1 VGCGICAPICP
12 EKNIRLVDLVREG
25 IRPQIIDTSRC
36 GSCHE
41 CLDVCPSQAVD
52 YQEHN
57 TRANILPE
65 LLPAF
70 GPVLEV
76 WEGHAVDPEIRFRGS
91 SGGALTALALYCL
104 ENENMSG
111 VLHIGENPDDP
122 VRNQTLYSRTRAE
135 LIAHAGSRYA
145 PASTCDHIE
154 WIENAES
161 LSVFIGQP
169 SEVTAL
175 RKAQNMRPA
184 LARKVGLT
192 LSFFCAGSPSTQG
205 TIELLRKLGISGEKL
220 STLRYRGYG
229 WPGMFTT
236 SIDDASP
243 HEHLTYQESWAFLQ
257 SFRPYT
263 THLQPDGSGEDA
275 DVSCGDPWY
284 RTGAKDEIGSSL
296 VVVRSELG
304 RRIVRSAMQAGYLQ
318 LVPAEPWKLA
328 KSQENLTN
336 KRCTIWGRRFAFKLA
351 GLPLTHISGLPL
363 FRLWLGL
370 SLRGK
375 LRSIFGTLQRI
386 LQRKY
391 YLPLRSN
398 ENPSS
403 Q

>member
-1 VGCGICAPICP
+1 
-12 EKNIRLVDLVREG
+12 
-25 IRPQIIDTSRC
+25 
-36 GSCHE
+36 
-41 CLDVCPSQAVD
+41 
-52 YQEHN
+52 
-57 TRANILPE
+57 
-65 LLPAF
+65 
-70 GPVLEV
+70 VLEV

-104 ENENMSG
+104 ENEKMSG
-111 VLHIGENPDDP
+111 VLHVGENPDEP
-122 VRNQTLYSRTRAE
+122 VRNQTRYSRTRAE
-135 LIAHAGSRYA
+135 LIEHAGSRYA

-154 WIENAES
+154 WIENAEA

-169 SEVTAL
+169 SEVSAL
-175 RKAQNMRPA
+175 RKAQNKRPA

-205 TIELLRKLGISGEKL
+205 TLELLHKLGVSPEKL
-220 STLRYRGYG
+220 RALRYRGYG

-236 SIDDASP
+236 SIDGSSP
-243 HEHLTYQESWAFLQ
+243 QEHLTYQESWAFLQ

-284 RTGAKDEIGSSL
+284 RTSTKDELGSSL

-304 RRIVRSAMQAGYLQ
+304 RRIVRAAMQAGYLQ
-318 LVPAEPWKLA
+318 LAPAEPWKLA

-336 KRCTIWGRRFAFKLA
+336 KRCTIWGRRLAFKLA
-351 GLPLTHISGLPL
+351 GLPLTQLRGLPL
-363 FRLWLGL
+363 FRLWLSL
-370 SLRGK
+370 SFKGK

-391 YLPLRSN
+391 YLPLRSH
-398 ENPSS
+398 ENRSS
-403 Q
+403 